1 MREAINDQEKIGN
14 LLSGTQ
20 PTTSEAMDAKR
31 STTTLQDFLHKLDQA
46 REWVYNTI
54 SEDND
59 LNEDESKIKNDCS
72 DNISKFKEEL
82 PKAEMLA
89 KVVKKLDPTFV
100 KRIHISEKKEYKHVD
115 NIMLFINWLKK
126 IKLKKHFLFETVD
139 LYDSK
144 NIPKVIYCIHGLASF
159 LSKRGFSRGIIVRNG
174 LIFTNE
180 ETDLFS
186 TEIKNI
192 SMQRFDDISNKLDS
206 EEYDETNNLN
216 STKTTGNNHV
226 KTIKLAFKSF
236 AWRHAFL
243 SLVLKGQ
250 VKVQAIKKFVDF
262 SNEKTNKIINE
273 QEKEIIQKFKN
284 NYEKEVEKDEVL
296 RTIRLLLENQN
307 DLRQIVIDSYPLAN
321 DFKNFKKALYL
332 LMHDYNLFKNIL
344 LDGFELP
351 LRVIFP
357 DTLLGDY
364 HFSHL
369 LFSCN
374 KHENTNFDISN
385 STFNENSK
393 CNNDINDLNNDNM
406 MLARSHFFTSKVFK
420 ILTEAFKTN
429 QNFDL
434 NPISIYSSIYLHSSV
449 LVEEALND
457 ENVRKEILKRSEDIM
472 SYISKQFQ
480 YLLSIDLPYYVRR
493 YSEHPSFFQNFIEPA
508 IVYAN
513 NFIISELF
521 LYIFKSENSE
531 CVNSI
536 SNALSSNIMSSN
548 NINSVV
554 NTNTMSGNNV
564 DFNYYA
570 ILKEFLDNSKLQ
582 FKEGLISR
590 HKVEMDINDFFINC
604 CSNSFPLKKDI
615 LQVKINIE
623 EFNNIIIVLKQSLES
638 EFFISSEMKDC
649 IKSLN
654 LIRYSSPESCRV
666 EMFSNT
672 ASSYSPITLSK
683 NQYVPEKV
691 KILEGK
697 EKDCYEFIQFCLN
710 TKRYSDIELYLEELY
725 LEEEFYL
732 QLLLL

>member
-59 LNEDESKIKNDCS
+59 LNENECKIKNDCS

-216 STKTTGNNHV
+216 STNNNTGNNHV
-226 KTIKLAFKSF
+226 KTINLAFKSF

-250 VKVQAIKKFVDF
+250 VKVQAIKKLVDF

-369 LFSCN
+369 LFSCS

-385 STFNENSK
+385 STFNENTK
-393 CNNDINDLNNDNM
+393 CNSNAINDINNDINEINDLNNNDLNNDNM

-457 ENVRKEILKRSEDIM
+457 ENVRKEI
-472 SYISKQFQ
+472 
-480 YLLSIDLPYYVRR
+480 
-493 YSEHPSFFQNFIEPA
+493 
-508 IVYAN
+508 
-513 NFIISELF
+513 
-521 LYIFKSENSE
+521 
-531 CVNSI
+531 
-536 SNALSSNIMSSN
+536 
-548 NINSVV
+548 
-554 NTNTMSGNNV
+554 
-564 DFNYYA
+564 
-570 ILKEFLDNSKLQ
+570 
-582 FKEGLISR
+582 
-590 HKVEMDINDFFINC
+590 
-604 CSNSFPLKKDI
+604 
-615 LQVKINIE
+615 
-623 EFNNIIIVLKQSLES
+623 
-638 EFFISSEMKDC
+638 
-649 IKSLN
+649 
-654 LIRYSSPESCRV
+654 
-666 EMFSNT
+666 
-672 ASSYSPITLSK
+672 
-683 NQYVPEKV
+683 
-691 KILEGK
+691 
-697 EKDCYEFIQFCLN
+697 
-710 TKRYSDIELYLEELY
+710 
-725 LEEEFYL
+725 
-732 QLLLL
+732 